1 MQSITP
7 PKTCPSCDFKLT
19 WVGHML
25 YCKNSEC
32 FSQLEKKLQHFA
44 KCLKIK
50 GLGPATILKL
60 NLSGLA
66 DLYSLSKNDLAVAL
80 SSEKIAEKLYYEL
93 ENSRNAPLNKLL
105 PAFSIPLI
113 GETASEKLSKVCT
126 NIYDIDEH
134 TCIEAGLGPKATE
147 SLLSWL
153 KSKLSTVVD
162 LPFSFK
168 FEHMNAVPNTNSDV
182 VCISGKLKSYKTK
195 EEATAILNSL
205 GYIVKPTLTKDVTIL
220 VNESG
225 VESSKTKQA
234 QEKGILIV
242 TNLKDF
248 IGE

>member
-1 MQSITP
+1 MQSIIP
-7 PKTCPSCDFKLT
+7 PNTCPSCDFKLT

-32 FSQLEKKLQHFA
+32 FSQLEKKIQHFA

-50 GLGPATILKL
+50 GLGPATISKL
-60 NLSGLA
+60 NLTSLV
-66 DLYSLSKNDLAVAL
+66 DLYSLSKNDLAIAL
-80 SSEKIAEKLYYEL
+80 SSEKVAEKLYHEL
-93 ENSRNAPLNKLL
+93 ENSKNAPLNKLL

-113 GETASEKLSKVCT
+113 GDTASEKLSKICV
-126 NIYDIDEH
+126 NIYDIDEF
-134 TCIEAGLGPKATE
+134 TCREAGLGPKATE

-153 KSKLSTVVD
+153 KSKLSTVAN

-168 FEHMNAVPNTNSDV
+168 FEHTKIMPGTKDV
-182 VCISGKLKSYKTK
+182 ICISGKLKSYKTK
-195 EEATAILNSL
+195 GEAATILSDL
-205 GYIVKPTLTKDVTIL
+205 GYIVKPTLTKEVTIL

-225 VESSKTKQA
+225 IESAKTKQA

-242 TNLKDF
+242 TNLRQF